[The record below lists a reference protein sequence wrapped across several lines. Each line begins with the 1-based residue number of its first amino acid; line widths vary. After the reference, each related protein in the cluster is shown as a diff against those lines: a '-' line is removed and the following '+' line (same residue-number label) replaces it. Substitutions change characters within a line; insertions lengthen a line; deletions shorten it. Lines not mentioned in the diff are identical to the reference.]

1 VLFMNNKPKDYL
13 LDSLNVKLAE
23 RPQKITEARRNGKRV
38 VGYFCPYGTEEL
50 ILAADLIPIRL
61 VFGGDTATISAGEEF
76 LKSQICPYV
85 CSAIGYK
92 QLSINDYYNNLD
104 GVCIPQ
110 TYDSMKILG
119 DYYQKYFNLPV
130 FHLGIPRTHNV
141 LRNKPHAF
149 EYFINELKLLRT
161 RLGEFSGKKATDI
174 RTRQAITLC
183 NRIRDKLLLL
193 HKLTQERH
201 PPIKWRQ
208 ILQITQAGFLLDR
221 SDYLKELE
229 KIVNTLKAKASP
241 EGTDDKR
248 SRLMIIGSLIGI
260 GDERILDVI
269 DQAGGNVVADS
280 VCTGSMFL
288 RKKVPTFGILSKPV
302 DTIAERYLYNVP
314 CPFMI
319 DKSRRLNRIVKTAK
333 DYRVHGMIYYSLRS
347 NETWRSEFKAIK
359 DVLYKNLSIP
369 TLLIETD
376 YSTNNKEEILEKVK
390 SFLKL
395 VGG

>member
-1 VLFMNNKPKDYL
+1 MNNKTKDYIF
-13 LDSLNVKLAE
+13 DSLNAKLAE
-23 RPQKITEARRNGKRV
+23 QPQKIVEARKNGKKV

-61 VFGGDTATISAGEEF
+61 VFGGNAATISAGEKF

-119 DYYQKYFNLPV
+119 DYYQKYFNLP
-130 FHLGIPRTHNV
+130 FFPLGLPRTHNV

-149 EYFINELKLLRT
+149 EYFINELNLLRT
-161 RLGEFSGKKATDI
+161 RLGEFSGKKATGI
-174 RTRQAITLC
+174 RTRQAINLC
-183 NRIRDKLLLL
+183 NRIRDKLLVL
-193 HKLTQERH
+193 HKLAQERH

-229 KIVNTLKAKASP
+229 KIERALKTKALP
-241 EGTDDKR
+241 QGADDKR

-260 GDERILDVI
+260 GDESILDVI
-269 DQAGGNVVADS
+269 EQAGGNVVADN

-302 DTIAERYLYNVP
+302 DILAERYLYNVP

-319 DKSRRLNRIVKTAK
+319 DSSRRINRILKTAK
-333 DYRVHGMIYYSLRS
+333 DYRVHGMIYYNLKS
-347 NETWRSEFKAIK
+347 NETWRSEFKVIK
-359 DVLYKNLSIP
+359 DMLYKYLSIP

-376 YSTNNKEEILEKVK
+376 YSNKNIEEIIDKVK